1 MVTHFNSGNISS
13 DSGGL
18 LLRQVEQIT
27 DIIRQFARCFT
38 DHRYSDLIEQIKAT
52 VHKVWVCLSENY
64 PYQQLFKQ
72 VYENLRRFCKLP
84 ILKNL
89 A

>member
-1 MVTHFNSGNISS
+1 MNSLRRL
-13 DSGGL
+13 GL
-18 LLRQVEQIT
+18 KGTKLAETQRNTIRVKLLKIG
-27 DIIRQFARCFT
+27 A
-38 DHRYSDLIEQIKAT
+38 QIKVT
-52 VHKVWVCLSENY
+52 VRKVWVCLSEDY

>member
-1 MVTHFNSGNISS
+1 MNALRRL
-13 DSGGL
+13 GL
-18 LLRQVEQIT
+18 KGTKLAETQRNTIRVKLLKIG
-27 DIIRQFARCFT
+27 A
-38 DHRYSDLIEQIKAT
+38 QIKVT
-52 VHKVWVCLSENY
+52 VRKVWVCLSESY

-72 VYENLRRFCKLP
+72 VYENLRRFYQLP